1 MDICVEVA
9 MMSSHME
16 LPRRV
21 YLEKVLHM
29 FGYIKKHH
37 NDEMVFNPSEHSVV
51 KEELER
57 EEWYLIIYG
66 EVEEELPPNMT
77 EPRGLGLR
85 VRLYVDSNCTRNSV
99 N

>member
-1 MDICVEVA
+1 

-16 LPRRV
+16 LPRRG
-21 YLEKVLHM
+21 YLEQYLHM

-37 NDEMVFNPSEHSVV
+37 NDEMVFNPNEHSVAH
-51 KEELER
+51 KELER
-57 EEWYLIIYG
+57 EDWYLIIYG

-85 VRLYVDSNCTRNSV
+85 VRLYVDSNCTGYSV